1 MRKLHAFILMSVVFL
16 WASGASAQQGQWG
29 GFIYLTPK
37 TGSGIPAGKKDA
49 TLQNLEKAAAEFA
62 NDFTP
67 EKGKTD
73 TIQYYKQ
80 HEYTQ
85 DGKPAA
91 GKVPAILV
99 RVESLSRN
107 KVDDYI
113 RTLSGALGDH
123 FDVERRLGVTR
134 ELNYTNAETLDRL
147 KAGAP
152 KRGDGKGQPNAVV
165 LPISKTNAWWAL
177 TLDKR
182 ENYFNQ
188 RPEIFGKSHLGHN
201 AVGFM
206 YIDRIFRKLYHSRFI
221 DDRQDFVTY
230 FEFSDS
236 DSETY
241 KKLLD
246 GLRDKA
252 VNPEWEYV
260 QEKPLFW
267 GKRTASL
274 KEIL

>member
-1 MRKLHAFILMSVVFL
+1 MSVVFL

-37 TGSGIPAGKKDA
+37 TESGIPAGSKDA
-49 TLQNLEKAAAEFA
+49 ILQNLEKAAAGFA
-62 NDFTP
+62 NDFAP

-73 TIQYYKQ
+73 TIQYYKE

-91 GKVPAILV
+91 GKAPAILI
-99 RVESLSRN
+99 RAESLDRS
-107 KVDDYI
+107 KVDDYFK
-113 RTLSGALGDH
+113 TLSGALGDY
-123 FDVERRLGVTR
+123 FDVERRVGVTR
-134 ELNYTNAETLDRL
+134 ELNYTSAETLDRL

-152 KRGDGKGQPNAVV
+152 KRGDGKSQPNAAV
-165 LPISKTNAWWAL
+165 LPISKTSAWWAL
-177 TLDKR
+177 PLDKR

-188 RPEIFGKSHLGHN
+188 RPEIFGKNHLGHN

-206 YIDRIFRKLYHSRFI
+206 YITKIFRKLYHSRFI
-221 DDRQDFVTY
+221 DGQQDFVTY
-230 FEFSDS
+230 FEFSDE

-246 GLRDKA
+246 GLRDKTT
-252 VNPEWEYV
+252 NPEWGYV

-267 GKRTASL
+267 GKRAASL